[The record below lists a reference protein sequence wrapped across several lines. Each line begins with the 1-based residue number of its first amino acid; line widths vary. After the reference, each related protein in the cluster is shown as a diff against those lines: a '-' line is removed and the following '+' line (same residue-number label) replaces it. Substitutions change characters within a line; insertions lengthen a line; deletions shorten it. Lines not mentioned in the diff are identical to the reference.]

1 MTHPS
6 VHTFNILVMGL
17 AYTIDSPIRVAHLGI
32 SSVISIM
39 DDELIEKMNAFYQ
52 KVQFT
57 LSCITFGQIKK
68 WNSFKNNLYSCIQ
81 YYMNL
86 FANTT
91 YFKSD
96 TLSIQQ
102 QINHYQAEL
111 NDIKIPETVMA

>member
-6 VHTFNILVMGL
+6 IHTFNIPVMGL

-39 DDELIEKMNAFYQ
+39 DDELIEKMNAFYSR
-52 KVQFT
+52 KF
-57 LSCITFGQIKK
+57 
-68 WNSFKNNLYSCIQ
+68 
-81 YYMNL
+81 NL

-91 YFKSD
+91 YFKTD
-96 TLSIQQ
+96 TLNIQQ
-102 QINHYQAEL
+102 QLNQYQAEL